1 VRSPA
6 HLLTLLVLAVGGP
19 AWAVDTWT
27 NVAPGIDRL
36 KRVLTSPDHVIHA
49 VKVDLSNPSYYARAT
64 GTNER
69 GKTGTGFSSLLGS
82 RALVVINGDWGTAS
96 APWSVQGL
104 AIGQGQRWKPD
115 KAHWSFVACTL
126 DTNECKM
133 DFSGSAASAVMNPRW
148 FAAVGSNGSTLIK
161 HGTKR
166 YGGSFDGSQT
176 ARHPRSAMGLSQ
188 DGKTL
193 WMVVVE
199 GRRSQASGASAPYA
213 IGMTFDEMVTLMDDL
228 GCYDAVMQDGG
239 GSSTLVVNGTRVNKL
254 PVGQSTERTVANHF
268 AIMKVR
274 ASPDPECATQK
285 KGRYCTGTQLHTCEG
300 GTHSVGDCAA
310 FGLQCRADGTWAY
323 CLDPR
328 CPPESGGSCSGT
340 RIVNC
345 KEGVYEE
352 QDCAASGAGCA
363 VVNGLAVCVDARCNG
378 TPDSTS
384 CNGSLLTR
392 CTAGVYAQED
402 CAALGVT
409 CRVEASGV
417 SSCGDPQCAGKPEGP
432 SCKDYFVQ
440 TCTNGTYT
448 QEDCSDLGGVCA
460 GPPGAAYCDLGTP
473 DAGAGGGAGGGTG
486 GGTGGGEGGGAGG
499 GTGGGELLDGGTG
512 PEAADGGPADAG
524 PSRIPGPPGY
534 EAAVGGC
541 AAVAGG
547 AAVGWVLL
555 LALLLPRRRATR

>member
-1 VRSPA
+1 
-6 HLLTLLVLAVGGP
+6 
-19 AWAVDTWT
+19 
-27 NVAPGIDRL
+27 
-36 KRVLTSPDHVIHA
+36 
-49 VKVDLSNPSYYARAT
+49 
-64 GTNER
+64 
-69 GKTGTGFSSLLGS
+69 
-82 RALVVINGDWGTAS
+82 
-96 APWSVQGL
+96 
-104 AIGQGQRWKPD
+104 
-115 KAHWSFVACTL
+115 
-126 DTNECKM
+126 
-133 DFSGSAASAVMNPRW
+133 
-148 FAAVGSNGSTLIK
+148 
-161 HGTKR
+161 
-166 YGGSFDGSQT
+166 
-176 ARHPRSAMGLSQ
+176 MGLSQ

-310 FGLQCRADGTWAY
+310 FGLQCRTDGTWAY

-328 CPPESGGSCSGT
+328 CPPETGGSCNGT

-352 QDCAASGAGCA
+352 KDCAATGAGCA

-378 TPDSTS
+378 TPDATS

-440 TCTNGTYT
+440 TCTNGTFT

-460 GPPGAAYCDLGTP
+460 GPPGSAQCEFPGVDGGT
-473 DAGAGGGAGGGTG
+473 GGGEDGGTG
-486 GGTGGGEGGGAGG
+486 GGTGGGEGGG
-499 GTGGGELLDGGTG
+499 TGGGEDAGAGEPPDAGPG
-512 PEAADGGPADAG
+512 PEAQDAGEPDAG
-524 PSRIPGPPGY
+524 PGKVTGPPGY
-534 EAAVGGC
+534 EVAVGSC

-547 AAVGWVLL
+547 AATGWSLL
-555 LALLLPRRRATR
+555 LGLLLSRRPGRR